1 MLLSVNKYQHGAKQ
15 ALSLCF
21 RGTFCPF
28 KSAFRVPSAPLRVD
42 LWLEYVLDAGQRHEM
57 MAGSKTNSHQ
67 APNARKKWLAL
78 LNSWLIMF

>member
-1 MLLSVNKYQHGAKQ
+1 MLLSVDKYQHGAKQ

-21 RGTFCPF
+21 RSTFCPF
-28 KSAFRVPSAPLRVD
+28 KSAFRVPSALLRAE

-57 MAGSKTNSHQ
+57 MAGSKTDSCQ
-67 APNARKKWLAL
+67 APNAHKKWLEL